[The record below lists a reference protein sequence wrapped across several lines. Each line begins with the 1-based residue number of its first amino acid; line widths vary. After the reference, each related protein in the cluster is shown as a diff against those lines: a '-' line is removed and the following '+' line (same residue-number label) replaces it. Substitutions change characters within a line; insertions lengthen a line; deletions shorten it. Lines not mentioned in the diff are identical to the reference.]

1 MHVKPNRLTGGE
13 KLEDSESPD
22 DLRKWVVDNLTT
34 DPANILWDERER
46 AAKFF
51 TLAPDGSVVM
61 RPNEKYTARHK
72 VLVVHVG
79 KLYAEA
85 AGYVPAAVVTYP
97 DLLTTL
103 NLPEGTVYPA
113 VKGLRDDHVIDSV
126 DNGRHVLTRAK
137 LTRALEELENL

>member
-51 TLAPDGSVVM
+51 TLASDGSVVVK
-61 RPNEKYTARHK
+61 PNDRYAARHK
-72 VLVVHVG
+72 VLVVFVG
-79 KLYAEA
+79 KPYAEA
-85 AGYVPAAVVTYP
+85 AHYTSDAVVTYR
-97 DLLTTL
+97 DLMATL
-103 NLPEGTVYPA
+103 NLPDGTVYPA
-113 VKGLRDDHVIDSV
+113 VK
-126 DNGRHVLTRAK
+126 
-137 LTRALEELENL
+137 

>member
-1 MHVKPNRLTGGE
+1 MHSQANHLTGGGKIE
-13 KLEDSESPD
+13 GEDSTD
-22 DLRKWVVDNLTT
+22 DLRKWIVDNITT

-46 AAKFF
+46 ASKFF
-51 TLAPDGSVVM
+51 TLAPDGSVVVK
-61 RPNEKYTARHK
+61 PNDKYAARHK

-85 AGYVPAAVVTYP
+85 AHYTSDAVVTYR
-97 DLLTTL
+97 DLMATL

-113 VKGLRDDHVIDSV
+113 VKELRDDHIIDVV

-137 LTRALEELENL
+137 LSRALDELENP

>member
-1 MHVKPNRLTGGE
+1 M
-13 KLEDSESPD
+13 
-22 DLRKWVVDNLTT
+22 DNLTT

-46 AAKFF
+46 AGKFF
-51 TLAPDGSVVM
+51 TLAPDGTVVVKS
-61 RPNEKYTARHK
+61 NDKYAARHK

-85 AGYVPAAVVTYP
+85 AGYVPDPVVTYR
-97 DLLTTL
+97 DLSATL

-113 VKGLRDDHVIDSV
+113 VKELRDEHIIDSV
-126 DNGRHVLTRAK
+126 DNGRHVLTRPK